1 MLYIYFP
8 KMFMAYVSKLLMSK
22 SVFQNENLIVKL
34 SMCKG
39 CEKISY
45 LSKQW
50 VLRALE

>member
-1 MLYIYFP
+1 
-8 KMFMAYVSKLLMSK
+8 MFMAYVSKLLMSK

-39 CEKISY
+39 YKKTLY

-50 VLRALE
+50 MLGALG